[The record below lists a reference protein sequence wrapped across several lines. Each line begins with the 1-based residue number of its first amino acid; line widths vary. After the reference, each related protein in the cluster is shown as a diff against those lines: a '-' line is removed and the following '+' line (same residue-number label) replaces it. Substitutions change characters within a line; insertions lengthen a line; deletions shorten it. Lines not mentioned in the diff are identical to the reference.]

1 MKHNQLLPNQ
11 HFRKDWQTRVKT
23 WFNQPGRKLRRRQN
37 RQKKA
42 SLIAPRPLDG
52 LLRPAVR
59 CQTVKYNTKV
69 RKGRGFTL
77 EELKTAG
84 VRRKEARSI
93 GISVDHRRKN
103 RSEES
108 LSLNVQRLK
117 EYQSKLI
124 LFPKNVKKPKKA
136 DSSVSGVK
144 VDQSEL
150 SSATQLKGTVLPIKQ
165 DKVAFSTGK
174 VTNNKVHAYATLRK
188 AQSDARY
195 KGVREIRAKAKEEEE
210 KQKK

>member
-136 DSSVSGVK
+136 DSS
-144 VDQSEL
+144 QSEL

>member
-23 WFNQPGRKLRRRQN
+23 WFNQPGRKVRRREN

-77 EELKTAG
+77 EELKEAG
-84 VRRKEARSI
+84 VRRKEAKSI

-103 RSEES
+103 RSQES
-108 LSLNVQRLK
+108 LNLNVQRLK
-117 EYQSKLI
+117 EYKSKLI
-124 LFPKNVKKPKKA
+124 LFPKKANKPKKS
-136 DSSVSGVK
+136 DSPESALKSV
-144 VDQSEL
+144 
-150 SSATQLKGTVLPIKQ
+150 TQLKGDVLPIKQ
-165 DKVAFSTGK
+165 DKNAVSTGK
-174 VTNNKVHAYATLRK
+174 VTNNTVHAYAALRK

-195 KGVREIRAKAKEEEE
+195 KGVRELRAKAKEEEE